1 MRYFIL
7 LCSLC
12 MLIAPASSHAQN
24 GYTHYGSIDPHAAT
38 SGLPFFD
45 RGMIIL
51 SDEDHIF
58 LTSGYVKLEGG
69 RSCHL
74 IKVDKSD
81 LDHVVNIV
89 PLEGPQGDIAYVEG
103 CVSPD
108 GGLVFT
114 GEWRDY
120 GIGRMR
126 PFLAKYNTDLELQW
140 INYFFELDTTGIG
153 YYPKDVCS
161 TSDGGFFIYYTETR
175 VPGTPKTETAWLLK
189 TDEYG
194 ERLFHKMIPDTFSSS
209 RVWGNITPTED
220 GHYFVSGYGRGN
232 WYHSQAYK
240 IDEDAE
246 IIWYKAGEQRQMFD
260 EQPPRSTRLPG
271 GGGVLAWMHD
281 TIILEVYP
289 QLGRQFNMLFAYDDQ
304 GNLAWRHGWYD
315 RNIVTSAVYDLSPA
329 ANGDLLGVGYISLRP
344 YPSPYYGP
352 WVFRMDPQG
361 HQRWERFYNDTLV
374 RSWPPGHMLSQK
386 IIELDDGRLA
396 ITGIIVDS
404 TDHPDLPLG
413 YQANVLLLV
422 LDSMGCLVPGCE
434 EGEQM
439 ITAVR
444 EPLVVAQYP
453 VSRLTV
459 SPNPASDRIE
469 VALAQGFV
477 SPSQDMVLE
486 CHDMNGRQ
494 VHRGRWNPASI
505 DVKDWPPGSYALTLR
520 AGYMPVAVGRV
531 LIVR

>member
-24 GYTHYGSIDPHAAT
+24 DYTHYGSIDPHAAT

-45 RGMIIL
+45 RGKVIL
-51 SDEDHIF
+51 QSGNNLFI
-58 LTSGYVKLEGG
+58 SNGYVNLEGR
-69 RSCHL
+69 RSDHL
-74 IKVDKSD
+74 IKVN
-81 LDHVVNIV
+81 LDNMNVVGVI
-89 PLEGPQGDIAYVEG
+89 PIEGLQGDNAVVDG

-120 GIGRMR
+120 GIGKMR

-140 INYFFELDTTGIG
+140 INYFFELDSAGIG

-161 TSDGGFFIYYTETR
+161 TSDGGFFVYYAETR
-175 VPGTPKTETAWLLK
+175 EAGNPKTENAWVLK

-194 ERLFHKMIPDTFSSS
+194 ERLFHKMIPDTFPSS

-220 GHYFVSGYGRGN
+220 GHYFMSVYARGN
-232 WYHSQAYK
+232 RYHSLAYK

-246 IIWYKAGEQRQMFD
+246 IIWYKAGEQGQMFD

-329 ANGDLLGVGYISLRP
+329 ANGDLLG
-344 YPSPYYGP
+344 
-352 WVFRMDPQG
+352 
-361 HQRWERFYNDTLV
+361 
-374 RSWPPGHMLSQK
+374 
-386 IIELDDGRLA
+386 
-396 ITGIIVDS
+396 
-404 TDHPDLPLG
+404 
-413 YQANVLLLV
+413 
-422 LDSMGCLVPGCE
+422 
-434 EGEQM
+434 
-439 ITAVR
+439 
-444 EPLVVAQYP
+444 
-453 VSRLTV
+453 
-459 SPNPASDRIE
+459 
-469 VALAQGFV
+469 
-477 SPSQDMVLE
+477 
-486 CHDMNGRQ
+486 
-494 VHRGRWNPASI
+494 
-505 DVKDWPPGSYALTLR
+505 
-520 AGYMPVAVGRV
+520 
-531 LIVR
+531 